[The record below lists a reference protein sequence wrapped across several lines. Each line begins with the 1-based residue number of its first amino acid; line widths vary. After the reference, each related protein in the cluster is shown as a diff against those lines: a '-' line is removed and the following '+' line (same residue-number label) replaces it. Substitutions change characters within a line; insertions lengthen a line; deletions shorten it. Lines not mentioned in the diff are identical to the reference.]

1 MELREEVESIRL
13 STEYKSLIETKQVED
28 IGRVDML
35 SATKIR
41 GWLFNFY
48 SIIGDYNS
56 YENINNRM
64 RSYLGKVKN
73 LVTSEEIN
81 YRNLI
86 ILQRRIQD
94 RV

>member
-13 STEYKSLIETKQVED
+13 STKYELLVETKQVEA
-28 IGRVDML
+28 IGGVDTL
-35 SATKIR
+35 SAIKIR

-48 SIIGDYNS
+48 SIIGDYDS
-56 YENINNRM
+56 YENINNRT

-73 LVTSEEIN
+73 SVTSKEIN

-86 ILQRRIQD
+86 ILQRWMQD